1 MAERLPCALLEACVV
16 LGASG
21 RHLHEH
27 TGQDHQ
33 DELTPLILDVLTPPC
48 PGELRDGAA
57 PTATSSSS
65 TPSSSSTSSSS
76 GEEVPGRQGSVELGW
91 SSTLDHA
98 DGSWELE
105 LDGLPQLCFP
115 DGLRVLAGPLPDR
128 FHSLAL
134 TDMRGQR
141 AYGVVLTHYRA
152 VRQPQHEE
160 IRTRMVNGESGGPKT
175 PGESGGLKEAG
186 ESGGLKEVGESGG
199 LKEAGESGGLKEAGE
214 SGGLKEAGESGGLK
228 EAGESGGLKEVGE
241 SGGLKEVGESGGL
254 KEAGESG
261 GLKEVGESGGLKE
274 VGESGGLKEAGESG
288 GLKEVGESGGLKE
301 VGESGGLK
309 EAGESGGLKEAG
321 ESGGLK
327 EAGESGG
334 LKEVGESGGLKEAG
348 ESGGLKEAGESG
360 GLKEAGESGG
370 LKEAG
375 ERGGLKEVGESGG
388 LKEAGESGGLKE
400 AGESG
405 GLKEAGESGGL
416 KEAGES
422 GGLKEAGETG
432 GSAVPLYSP
441 ICVCLISRAPYFT
454 ALQEFLS
461 WLSHTLAS
469 RRCATTTTAVSVTE
483 AAVVVEV
490 SRFAARLFLVPLAP
504 PGPLHL
510 CVEMGPLR
518 VLLPPSDSE
527 VHDLDLTLPFTCLR
541 SRHLLQ
547 VLTCLLLEQKLVL
560 LSAEWALLAPAG
572 HCLLAFLAPL
582 CWRHTFVPVLASSML
597 GFLEAPTVY
606 LMGTHGRHKHAVSQV
621 EDLVIVDLDSGQL
634 IPTPASVPG
643 YPPGSAG
650 PPGTP
655 NGQSLTP
662 LIAPP
667 EEAAEAFLSRC
678 RHFCVREEAHALGVA
693 TPCSLHEL
701 RRAARARRQRL
712 NTCIQELFLGF
723 IHHAFREVLA
733 HLDVEQRVFSREE
746 FLESRRPAD
755 LPFYR
760 KVLDTDVFDLFLKD
774 RLAQKAD
781 SFSRLENKSSSWSQK
796 MKQEML
802 RSLRRRT
809 TEDRARQQPR
819 PTSAHLGAHLG
830 ALPGDGV
837 TTTQAGEEHDPSG
850 LAFAGGPF
858 VRGQGAGGRGPMEPW
873 GPDPW
878 DDGTVFTLPPLPPDP
893 LLPGEGQ
900 RYCEG
905 LGAALGAALG
915 EVAPSRWGLRAAL
928 HAVRAGA
935 RLASRQPELA
945 LHDLHSISKMDKSV
959 VPPDEARRILLLLP
973 TWARAQVEERPELRW
988 LLQEEV
994 DEPALLSPHAA
1005 GPCPGSPD
1013 GRVRSFALP
1022 SAPLSCDELGTC
1034 VREAGITCDPAT
1046 VGRLFGALTN
1056 GRGEVLPADAVRR
1069 LYEAWRATERA
1080 ARELSLPVE
1089 ALARLESSEIV
1100 YKVSPVVLT
1109 SLGQGR
1115 VAMTQSRLFLLR
1127 DGAAVPFVDIAKFSD
1142 IEDVQEVSTLGVLRP
1157 RLHALRVVSRRHP
1170 GAPFVAN
1177 LKEQHGP
1184 WCLAVREMR
1193 AGKRLAHALKDA
1205 QFVHRALTNVLL
1217 MDAVAQCVRRKRAAT
1232 AAAMLAHCTR
1242 EDARVS
1248 VESGPLAT
1256 LAALDTLD
1264 TLVHRVTPAQG
1275 KPLAVDA
1282 LLYVPGELLHG
1293 GGGGEGTPP
1302 RLWCALS
1309 GGRVVVF
1316 DAATW
1321 TVEHGHLQAGTKRLN
1336 RLLCVGGSQV
1346 WAASSDRS
1354 VYILE
1359 GHVGGAL
1366 GCRRHLAGHADEVTD
1381 LLHDDDDDDRRPAG
1395 DGQHTGVISCSAD
1408 GHMIVWDVQALEA
1421 VRHVRLPDCRSL
1433 TSVQLH
1439 GGELCGVDEE

>member
-1 MAERLPCALLEACVV
+1 
-16 LGASG
+16 
-21 RHLHEH
+21 
-27 TGQDHQ
+27 
-33 DELTPLILDVLTPPC
+33 
-48 PGELRDGAA
+48 
-57 PTATSSSS
+57 
-65 TPSSSSTSSSS
+65 
-76 GEEVPGRQGSVELGW
+76 
-91 SSTLDHA
+91 
-98 DGSWELE
+98 
-105 LDGLPQLCFP
+105 
-115 DGLRVLAGPLPDR
+115 
-128 FHSLAL
+128 
-134 TDMRGQR
+134 
-141 AYGVVLTHYRA
+141 
-152 VRQPQHEE
+152 
-160 IRTRMVNGESGGPKT
+160 
-175 PGESGGLKEAG
+175 
-186 ESGGLKEVGESGG
+186 
-199 LKEAGESGGLKEAGE
+199 
-214 SGGLKEAGESGGLK
+214 
-228 EAGESGGLKEVGE
+228 
-241 SGGLKEVGESGGL
+241 
-254 KEAGESG
+254 
-261 GLKEVGESGGLKE
+261 
-274 VGESGGLKEAGESG
+274 
-288 GLKEVGESGGLKE
+288 
-301 VGESGGLK
+301 
-309 EAGESGGLKEAG
+309 
-321 ESGGLK
+321 
-327 EAGESGG
+327 
-334 LKEVGESGGLKEAG
+334 
-348 ESGGLKEAGESG
+348 
-360 GLKEAGESGG
+360 
-370 LKEAG
+370 
-375 ERGGLKEVGESGG
+375 
-388 LKEAGESGGLKE
+388 
-400 AGESG
+400 
-405 GLKEAGESGGL
+405 
-416 KEAGES
+416 
-422 GGLKEAGETG
+422 
-432 GSAVPLYSP
+432 
-441 ICVCLISRAPYFT
+441 
-454 ALQEFLS
+454 
-461 WLSHTLAS
+461 
-469 RRCATTTTAVSVTE
+469 
-483 AAVVVEV
+483 
-490 SRFAARLFLVPLAP
+490 
-504 PGPLHL
+504 
-510 CVEMGPLR
+510 MGPLR

-527 VHDLDLTLPFTCLR
+527 VHDLDLTVPFTCLR
-541 SRHLLQ
+541 SHHLLQ

-560 LSAEWALLAPAG
+560 LSAEWALLAPVG
-572 HCLLAFLAPL
+572 HSLLAFLAPL

-606 LMGTHGRHKHAVSQV
+606 LMGTHGRHKHAISQV

-634 IPTPASVPG
+634 VPTPASVPG

-655 NGQSLTP
+655 DGQPLTP

-667 EEAAEAFLSRC
+667 EEAAEAFLSSC
-678 RHFCVREEAHALGVA
+678 RHVCVREEAHALGVA

-712 NTCIQELFLGF
+712 NACIQELFLGF
-723 IHHAFREVLA
+723 IHRAFREVLA

-809 TEDRARQQPR
+809 TEERARQQPR
-819 PTSAHLGAHLG
+819 PTSAHLGE
-830 ALPGDGV
+830 GV
-837 TTTQAGEEHDPSG
+837 TTTHPGEEHDPSS
-850 LAFAGGPF
+850 LAFAGP
-858 VRGQGAGGRGPMEPW
+858 APPAPPMEPW

-878 DDGTVFTLPPLPPDP
+878 DDGAVFTLPPLPPDP

-905 LGAALGAALG
+905 LCVALGAALG
-915 EVAPSRWGLRAAL
+915 QVAPSRWGLRAAL

-945 LHDLHSISKMDKSV
+945 LQDLHSISKMDKSV

-973 TWARAQVEERPELRW
+973 TWARAQVEERAELRW

-994 DEPALLSPHAA
+994 DEPALPPHAA
-1005 GPCPGSPD
+1005 GPLGPTGSPD

-1089 ALARLESSEIV
+1089 ALARLDSSEIV

-1157 RLHALRVVSRRHP
+1157 RLQALRVVSRRHP

-1248 VESGPLAT
+1248 VESGPAGRAGHAGHAGAPGDAGAGQAAGRRR
-1256 LAALDTLD
+1256 AALRAGRAAARRGGRRGHPPPAVVRSERGPRRRVRRGHLD
-1264 TLVHRVTPAQG
+1264 RGARTPAGRHQETEPPAVRG
-1275 KPLAVDA
+1275 GLPGVGRLVRPERLHPGGARGRRAGLPPPPGGARRRGHRPPARRRRRPAASGRRPAHRSDLVQRRRPHDHVGRARAGGGAPRPPARLPLAHLRAAPRRRTVVLRGA
-1282 LLYVPGELLHG
+1282 VR
-1293 GGGGEGTPP
+1293 GGGEP
-1302 RLWCALS
+1302 
-1309 GGRVVVF
+1309 GG
-1316 DAATW
+1316 
-1321 TVEHGHLQAGTKRLN
+1321 
-1336 RLLCVGGSQV
+1336 
-1346 WAASSDRS
+1346 
-1354 VYILE
+1354 
-1359 GHVGGAL
+1359 
-1366 GCRRHLAGHADEVTD
+1366 
-1381 LLHDDDDDDRRPAG
+1381 
-1395 DGQHTGVISCSAD
+1395 
-1408 GHMIVWDVQALEA
+1408 
-1421 VRHVRLPDCRSL
+1421 
-1433 TSVQLH
+1433 
-1439 GGELCGVDEE
+1439 

>member
-1 MAERLPCALLEACVV
+1 MGERLPCALLEACVV

-21 RHLHEH
+21 RRLREH
-27 TGQDHQ
+27 AGQDHQ

-57 PTATSSSS
+57 PTTASSSTASTSSSS
-65 TPSSSSTSSSS
+65 SSSS
-76 GEEVPGRQGSVELGW
+76 GEEVPGLQGSVELGW

-115 DGLRVLAGPLPDR
+115 DGLRVLAGPVPDR

-141 AYGVVLTHYRA
+141 AYGVVLTHYRV

-160 IRTRMVNGESGGPKT
+160 TRTRMVNGESGGPKT
-175 PGESGGLKEAG
+175 PGESGGLKDAG
-186 ESGGLKEVGESGG
+186 ESGR
-199 LKEAGESGGLKEAGE
+199 LKEAGESGGLKGVGESGGLNGVGESGSLKDAGESGRLKGVGE
-214 SGGLKEAGESGGLK
+214 SGGLKGVGESGGLK
-228 EAGESGGLKEVGE
+228 EAGESGGLKEVGGSGGLKVAGE
-241 SGGLKEVGESGGL
+241 SGGLKGVGESGGLKGVGESGSLKGAGESGGLKGAGESGDLKGVGESGGLKGVGESGGL

-261 GLKEVGESGGLKE
+261 GLKEVGESGGLKG
-274 VGESGGLKEAGESG
+274 VGESGGLKGVGESGSLKGAGESGGLKGAGESGDLKGVGESGGLKGVGESGGLKGVGESGGLKGVGESGGLKGVGESGGLKGVGESGGLKGVGESGGLKGVGESGGLNGVGESGGLKGVGESGGLKGVGESGGLKGVGESG

-301 VGESGGLK
+301 VGGSGGLNG
-309 EAGESGGLKEAG
+309 AGESGGLKG
-321 ESGGLK
+321 VGGSGGF
-327 EAGESGG
+327 
-334 LKEVGESGGLKEAG
+334 KEVGESGGP
-348 ESGGLKEAGESG
+348 
-360 GLKEAGESGG
+360 
-370 LKEAG
+370 
-375 ERGGLKEVGESGG
+375 
-388 LKEAGESGGLKE
+388 
-400 AGESG
+400 
-405 GLKEAGESGGL
+405 
-416 KEAGES
+416 
-422 GGLKEAGETG
+422 
-432 GSAVPLYSP
+432 AVALYAP

-461 WLSHTLAS
+461 WLSHALAS
-469 RRCATTTTAVSVTE
+469 RPCATTTTTSVSAMEE

-510 CVEMGPLR
+510 CVEMGPLC

-527 VHDLDLTLPFTCLR
+527 VHDLDLTVPFTCLR
-541 SRHLLQ
+541 SHHLLQ

-560 LSAEWALLAPAG
+560 LSAEWALLAPVG
-572 HCLLAFLAPL
+572 HSLLAFLAPL

-606 LMGTHGRHKHAVSQV
+606 LMGTHGRHKHAISQV

-634 IPTPASVPG
+634 VPTPASVPG

-655 NGQSLTP
+655 DGQPLTP

-667 EEAAEAFLSRC
+667 EEAAEAFLSSC
-678 RHFCVREEAHALGVA
+678 RHVCVREEAHALGVA

-712 NTCIQELFLGF
+712 NACIQELFLGF
-723 IHHAFREVLA
+723 IHRAFREVLA

-802 RSLRRRT
+802 RSLRRCT
-809 TEDRARQQPR
+809 TEERARQQPR
-819 PTSAHLGAHLG
+819 PTSAHLGE
-830 ALPGDGV
+830 GV
-837 TTTQAGEEHDPSG
+837 TTTHPGEEHDPSS
-850 LAFAGGPF
+850 LAFAGPAPP
-858 VRGQGAGGRGPMEPW
+858 VPPMEPW

-878 DDGTVFTLPPLPPDP
+878 DDGAVFTLPPLPPDP

-905 LGAALGAALG
+905 LCAALGAALG
-915 EVAPSRWGLRAAL
+915 QVAPSRWGLRAAL

-973 TWARAQVEERPELRW
+973 TWARAQVEERAELRW

-994 DEPALLSPHAA
+994 DEPALPPHAA
-1005 GPCPGSPD
+1005 GPTCATGLPD

-1089 ALARLESSEIV
+1089 ALARLDSSEIV

-1142 IEDVQEVSTLGVLRP
+1142 IEVRDRP
-1157 RLHALRVVSRRHP
+1157 RRSVATTARRTY
-1170 GAPFVAN
+1170 VD
-1177 LKEQHGP
+1177 L
-1184 WCLAVREMR
+1184 LS
-1193 AGKRLAHALKDA
+1193 
-1205 QFVHRALTNVLL
+1205 HRA
-1217 MDAVAQCVRRKRAAT
+1217 
-1232 AAAMLAHCTR
+1232 
-1242 EDARVS
+1242 
-1248 VESGPLAT
+1248 
-1256 LAALDTLD
+1256 
-1264 TLVHRVTPAQG
+1264 
-1275 KPLAVDA
+1275 
-1282 LLYVPGELLHG
+1282 
-1293 GGGGEGTPP
+1293 
-1302 RLWCALS
+1302 
-1309 GGRVVVF
+1309 
-1316 DAATW
+1316 
-1321 TVEHGHLQAGTKRLN
+1321 
-1336 RLLCVGGSQV
+1336 
-1346 WAASSDRS
+1346 
-1354 VYILE
+1354 
-1359 GHVGGAL
+1359 
-1366 GCRRHLAGHADEVTD
+1366 
-1381 LLHDDDDDDRRPAG
+1381 
-1395 DGQHTGVISCSAD
+1395 
-1408 GHMIVWDVQALEA
+1408 
-1421 VRHVRLPDCRSL
+1421 
-1433 TSVQLH
+1433 
-1439 GGELCGVDEE
+1439 